1 MSQAKVDNYK
11 KNKANRQKMMKK
23 EKFLHRLEMVG
34 ITLVCVVFV
43 GWIGYSIYA
52 KVERAQGTTQET
64 VEFDASAVQDYVSPL
79 TQD

>member
-1 MSQAKVDNYK
+1 MKADTQFWRDL
-11 KNKANRQKMMKK
+11 KANRQKMMKK

-64 VEFDASAVQDYVSPL
+64 VEFDASAVQDYVSGL

>member
-1 MSQAKVDNYK
+1 
-11 KNKANRQKMMKK
+11 
-23 EKFLHRLEMVG
+23 MVG

-43 GWIGYSIYA
+43 GWIGYSNYE

-64 VEFDASAVQDYVSPL
+64 VEFDASAVQDYVSGL